1 MRVRLGEYD
10 FESTE
15 ETRALD
21 FFIVEIRI
29 HPDFDTATYE
39 NDIAVIT
46 MHRPTIFDSYIWP
59 VCLPPVGR
67 SFENESAIVTG
78 WGTRYYGG
86 PASTV
91 LMEVG
96 VPVWPRDRCTKSF
109 VQRVPNTAIC
119 AGSYEGGGDSCQV
132 KKIFIIGTKNHERR
146 ESFSFSLMRLFFF
159 FFFFFSSYII

>member
-1 MRVRLGEYD
+1 MKVRLGEYD

-21 FFIVEIRI
+21 FSIVEISI
-29 HPDFDTATYE
+29 HPDFDMATYE
-39 NDIAVIT
+39 NDIAVIK

-96 VPVWPRDRCTKSF
+96 VPVWPRDRCTQSF
-109 VQRVPNTAIC
+109 VQRIPNTVIC

-132 KKIFIIGTKNHERR
+132 KKYRLSVQKITRVSPRVFLSTRLFS
-146 ESFSFSLMRLFFF
+146 SFSF
-159 FFFFFSSYII
+159 YCTG